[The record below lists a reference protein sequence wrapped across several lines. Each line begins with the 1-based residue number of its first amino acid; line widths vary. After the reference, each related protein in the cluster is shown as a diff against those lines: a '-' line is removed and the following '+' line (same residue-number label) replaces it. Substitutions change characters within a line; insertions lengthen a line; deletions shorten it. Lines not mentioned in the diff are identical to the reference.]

1 MTKSGSY
8 IDFSSALG
16 VFRLIIYSKQRVF
29 MEMIQTM
36 KKMEKEALK
45 SSGIDFIRLG
55 FSLFFMVAVLVYSF
69 LSSGGIPNN
78 MFLAVAALFGA
89 YMAMNIGANDV
100 ANNVGPAVGS
110 KALTMGGAIIIA
122 AVFEAGGAFIA
133 GGDVIK
139 TIKKGII
146 DISAFGG
153 NVDPFIW
160 AMMAALLSA
169 ALWLNFATM
178 MKAPVST
185 THSIVGGV
193 MGAGIA
199 SAGFGVVAWST
210 MGKIA
215 ASWVISP
222 VLGGIIAAAFLYAIK
237 RTMVYQED
245 KIEAAKKWV
254 PVFVAIMSWA
264 FVTYLTLKGLKKIW
278 PSIVDVLTFL
288 PHDKKPSFII
298 AAIFGLIVAFAIYY
312 VVKKT
317 VILRAK
323 KLENTR
329 AGINS
334 LFTVPLIFAAAL
346 LSFAHGAND
355 VANAIGP
362 LAAINDAVLTGGI
375 SAKAGIPLWVMAV
388 GALGIALGLA
398 LYGPKLIRTVG
409 GEITELDQMR
419 AFSVAMAASIT
430 VIIASQ
436 LGLPVSSTHIAI
448 GGIFGVG
455 FLREYL
461 ALKTEKEIVHKEEIT
476 LDDEKKVLKAYTNE
490 RKNLEMKS
498 DKSKA
503 DYERI
508 VTLYEMIDDEEEK
521 IKSSKKQIKNVEK
534 VKYVKRD
541 AVKKIIAAWI
551 ITVPA
556 AAVLSA
562 AIFFMIKGMML

>member
-1 MTKSGSY
+1 
-8 IDFSSALG
+8 
-16 VFRLIIYSKQRVF
+16 
-29 MEMIQTM
+29 MEISTV

-45 SSGIDFIRLG
+45 GSGIDFIRLG
-55 FSLFFMVAVLVYSF
+55 AALFFMVAVLSYSF
-69 LSSGGIPNN
+69 LSTGGIPNN
-78 MFLAVAALFGA
+78 MFLAIAALFGA

-110 KALTMGGAIIIA
+110 KALTMGGAIVIA
-122 AVFEAGGAFIA
+122 GIFEAAGALIA
-133 GGDVIK
+133 GGEVVN

-146 DISAFGG
+146 DISAFGA
-153 NVDPFIW
+153 NTDSFIW
-160 AMMAALLSA
+160 AMMAALLA
-169 ALWLNFATM
+169 AAVWLNFATM
-178 MKAPVST
+178 AKAPVST

-199 SAGFGVVAWST
+199 AAGFGIVAWGT

-215 ASWVISP
+215 ASWIISP
-222 VLGGIIAAAFLYAIK
+222 VLGGIIAASFLFAIK
-237 RTMVYQED
+237 KTMVYKED
-245 KIEAAKKWV
+245 KITAAARWV

-278 PSIVDVLTFL
+278 PSIVDVFTFL
-288 PHDKKPSFII
+288 PDTNKPSFLV
-298 AAIFGLIVAFAIYY
+298 AAIFGLIVAGIVYM

-317 VILRAK
+317 VAMKASNI
-323 KLENTR
+323 ENSR
-329 AGINS
+329 AGVNA

-362 LAAINDAVLTGGI
+362 LAAINDAVMTGGI
-375 SAKAGIPLWVMAV
+375 SSKAGIPIWVMAV

-409 GEITELDQMR
+409 SEITELDQMR

-436 LGLPVSSTHIAI
+436 LGLPVSSTHIAV

-461 ALKTEKEIVHKEEIT
+461 EGSETKDDIAIEKEAIV
-476 LDDEKKVLKAYTNE
+476 DEKKLVKAFQGELKT
-490 RKNLEMKS
+490 LEAKE
-498 DKSKA
+498 DKQQA

-508 VTLYEMIDDEEEK
+508 VELYKMIDAEETK
-521 IKSSKKQIKNVEK
+521 IKEAKKHLKTAQK
-534 VKYVKRD
+534 VQYVKRD

-556 AAVLSA
+556 AALLSA
-562 AIFFMIKGMML
+562 LIYFMIRGIVL

>member
-1 MTKSGSY
+1 
-8 IDFSSALG
+8 
-16 VFRLIIYSKQRVF
+16 
-29 MEMIQTM
+29 MELIQTV

-55 FSLFFMVAVLVYSF
+55 FALFFMVAVLTYSF

-78 MFLAVAALFGA
+78 VFLAIAALFGA

-110 KALTMGGAIIIA
+110 KALTMGGAIVIA

-146 DISAFGG
+146 DIDAFGG

-160 AMMAALLSA
+160 AMMAALLAA

-199 SAGFGVVAWST
+199 AAGFSIVAWGT

-222 VLGGIIAAAFLYAIK
+222 LLGGVIAAIFLYAIK
-237 RTMVYQED
+237 VSMVYKED
-245 KIEAAKKWV
+245 KIAAAKKWV

-264 FVTYLTLKGLKKIW
+264 FVTYLTLKGLKKVW
-278 PSIVDVLTFL
+278 PSIVDVLVFL
-288 PHDKKPSFII
+288 PDTKKPSFMI
-298 AAIFGLIVAFAIYY
+298 AAIFGLIVAGMVYLIL
-312 VVKKT
+312 KKT
-317 VILRAK
+317 VAKRAAD
-323 KLENTR
+323 LENTR
-329 AGINS
+329 EGINL

-362 LAAINDAVLTGGI
+362 LAAINDAVMTGGI
-375 SAKAGIPLWVMAV
+375 SAQAGIPLWVMAV
-388 GALGIALGLA
+388 GAIGIALGLA

-409 GEITELDQMR
+409 SEITELDQMR

-436 LGLPVSSTHIAI
+436 LGLPVSSTHIAV

-455 FLREYL
+455 FLREFL
-461 ALKTEKEIVHKEEIT
+461 ETRKEKTTIT
-476 LDDEKKVLKAYTNE
+476 HEQNTLHDEKKLLKAYKNE
-490 RKNLEMKS
+490 LKTLE
-498 DKSKA
+498 DKSEKNKE
-503 DYERI
+503 DYIR
-508 VTLYEMIDDEEEK
+508 VVDLYKMIDKEEQL
-521 IKSSKKQIKNVEK
+521 IKDAKKQLKSAEK

-562 AIFFMIKGMML
+562 AIFFMIKGIIL

>member
-1 MTKSGSY
+1 
-8 IDFSSALG
+8 
-16 VFRLIIYSKQRVF
+16 
-29 MEMIQTM
+29 MEMIQTV
-36 KKMEKEALK
+36 KKLEKEAIK
-45 SSGIDFIRLG
+45 GSGIDFIRLG
-55 FSLFFMVAVLVYSF
+55 FALFFMVAVLSYSF
-69 LSSGGIPNN
+69 LSSGSIPNN
-78 MFLAVAALFGA
+78 VFLAVAALFGA

-110 KALTMGGAIIIA
+110 KALTMGGAIVIA
-122 AVFEAGGAFIA
+122 AIFEASGAFIA
-133 GGDVIK
+133 GGDVVK

-146 DISAFGG
+146 DINAFGG

-160 AMMAALLSA
+160 AMMAALLAA

-199 SAGFGVVAWST
+199 AAGFTIVSWST

-222 VLGGIIAAAFLYAIK
+222 VLGGIIAALFLYAIK
-237 RTMVYQED
+237 KTIVFQNDKVAAARKMVP
-245 KIEAAKKWV
+245 I
-254 PVFVAIMSWA
+254 FVAIMSWA

-278 PSIVDVLTFL
+278 PSIVDILVFL
-288 PHDKKPSFII
+288 PDEKKPSFLI
-298 AAIFGLIVAFAIYY
+298 AAIFGLIVAFFVYIL
-312 VVKKT
+312 VKKT
-317 VILRAK
+317 VATKATNLQ
-323 KLENTR
+323 NTR
-329 AGINS
+329 DSINL

-362 LAAINDAVLTGGI
+362 LAAISDAIMTGGI

-409 GEITELDQMR
+409 SEITELDQMR
-419 AFSVAMAASIT
+419 AFSVAMAAAIT

-436 LGLPVSSTHIAI
+436 LGLPVSSTHIAV

-461 ALKTEKEIVHKEEIT
+461 ASTGKEDIIEKEQSNIE
-476 LDDEKKVLKAYTNE
+476 DEKKVLKAYTSE
-490 RKNLEMKS
+490 LKTLENKENKTKS
-498 DKSKA
+498 D
-503 DYERI
+503 YQRI
-508 VTLYEMIDDEEEK
+508 VDLYKLIDVEEAK
-521 IKSSKKQIKNVEK
+521 IKASKKHIKSVEK

-541 AVKKIIAAWI
+541 ALKKIIAAWV

-562 AIFFMIKGMML
+562 AIFFMIRGMLL

>member
-1 MTKSGSY
+1 
-8 IDFSSALG
+8 
-16 VFRLIIYSKQRVF
+16 
-29 MEMIQTM
+29 MEIQTV
-36 KKMEKEALK
+36 KKMQKEALK
-45 SSGIDFIRLG
+45 GSGFDFIRLG
-55 FSLFFMVAVLVYSF
+55 AALFFMVAVLSYSF
-69 LSSGGIPNN
+69 LSTGGIPNN
-78 MFLAVAALFGA
+78 VFLAIAALFGA

-110 KALTMGGAIIIA
+110 KALTMGGAIVIA
-122 AVFEAGGAFIA
+122 AIFEAAGALIA
-133 GGDVIK
+133 GGDVVK

-146 DISAFGG
+146 DIAAFGG
-153 NVDPFIW
+153 NTDSFIW
-160 AMMAALLSA
+160 AMMAALLAA

-178 MKAPVST
+178 AKAPVST

-199 SAGFGVVAWST
+199 AAGFGIVAWGT

-222 VLGGIIAAAFLYAIK
+222 VLGGIIAAAFLFAIK
-237 RTMVYQED
+237 KTMVFKEN
-245 KIEAAKKWV
+245 KIEAAVKWV

-264 FVTYLTLKGLKKIW
+264 FITYLTLKGLKKVW
-278 PSIVDVLTFL
+278 PHIVDILIFL
-288 PHDKKPSFII
+288 PDTKKPTFIV
-298 AAIFGLIVAFAIYY
+298 AAIFGLLVALIVYFIVRTTVRKKASAI
-312 VVKKT
+312 
-317 VILRAK
+317 
-323 KLENTR
+323 ENSR
-329 AGINS
+329 EGINM

-362 LAAINDAVLTGGI
+362 LAAINDAVMTGGI
-375 SAKAGIPLWVMAV
+375 SSKAGIPLWVMAV
-388 GALGIALGLA
+388 GAIGIAIGLA
-398 LYGPKLIRTVG
+398 LYGPKLIKTVG
-409 GEITELDQMR
+409 SEITELDQMR

-436 LGLPVSSTHIAI
+436 LGLPVSSTHIAV

-461 ALKTEKEIVHKEEIT
+461 EGSKEKDEIAQEKEHVM
-476 LDDEKKVLKAYTNE
+476 DEKMQLKALHTQ
-490 RKNLEMKS
+490 LETLEAQKE
-498 DKSKA
+498 KKKA

-508 VTLYEMIDDEEEK
+508 VELYKLIDEEEK
-521 IKSSKKQIKNVEK
+521 QLKEVKKQLKSAKK
-534 VKYVKRD
+534 VQYVKRD
-541 AVKKIIAAWI
+541 AVKKIIAAWV

-562 AIFFMIKGMML
+562 AIYFMIRGIVL

>member
-1 MTKSGSY
+1 
-8 IDFSSALG
+8 
-16 VFRLIIYSKQRVF
+16 
-29 MEMIQTM
+29 MEIQTI
-36 KKMEKEALK
+36 KKMQKEAIK
-45 SSGIDFIRLG
+45 SSGFDFIRLG
-55 FSLFFMVAVLVYSF
+55 MALFFMVAVLTYSF
-69 LSSGGIPNN
+69 MSTGGVPNN
-78 MFLAVAALFGA
+78 VFLAIAALFGA

-110 KALTMGGAIIIA
+110 KALTMGGAIVIA
-122 AVFEAGGAFIA
+122 GIFEASGALIA
-133 GGDVIK
+133 GGDVVK

-146 DISAFGG
+146 DIAAFDG
-153 NVDPFIW
+153 NTDSFIW
-160 AMMAALLSA
+160 AMMAALLA
-169 ALWLNFATM
+169 AAVWLNFATM
-178 MKAPVST
+178 AKAPVST

-199 SAGFGVVAWST
+199 AAGFGIVAWGT

-215 ASWVISP
+215 ASWIISP
-222 VLGGIIAAAFLYAIK
+222 VLGGIIAASFLFAIK
-237 RTMVYQED
+237 KTMVFKEN
-245 KIEAAKKWV
+245 KIEAAVKWV

-264 FVTYLTLKGLKKIW
+264 FVTYLTLKGLKKVW
-278 PSIVDVLTFL
+278 PHIVDILIFLPDTKKPTFL
-288 PHDKKPSFII
+288 V
-298 AAIFGLIVAFAIYY
+298 AALFGLIVAA
-312 VVKKT
+312 VVYF
-317 VILRAK
+317 ILRTTIIK
-323 KLENTR
+323 KASTLENSR
-329 AGINS
+329 AGINM

-362 LAAINDAVLTGGI
+362 LAAISDAVMTGGI

-388 GALGIALGLA
+388 GALGIAIGLA

-409 GEITELDQMR
+409 SEITELDQMR

-436 LGLPVSSTHIAI
+436 LGLPVSSTHIAV

-461 ALKTEKEIVHKEEIT
+461 DSSDIKDEIVHEKELI
-476 LDDEKKVLKAYTNE
+476 LDEKKQLKALHAELKT
-490 RKNLEMKS
+490 LEAKEE
-498 DKSKA
+498 KEKA

-508 VTLYEMIDDEEEK
+508 VDLYKMIDEEEEL
-521 IKSSKKQIKNVEK
+521 IKEAKKHLKSARK
-534 VKYVKRD
+534 VKYVKRE
-541 AVKKIIAAWI
+541 AVKKIIAAWV

-562 AIFFMIKGMML
+562 AIYFMIRGIVL

>member
-1 MTKSGSY
+1 
-8 IDFSSALG
+8 
-16 VFRLIIYSKQRVF
+16 
-29 MEMIQTM
+29 MEISTV

-45 SSGIDFIRLG
+45 GSGFDFIRLG
-55 FSLFFMVAVLVYSF
+55 MGLFFMVAVLTYSF
-69 LSSGGIPNN
+69 LSTGGIPNN
-78 MFLAVAALFGA
+78 MFLAIAALFGA

-110 KALTMGGAIIIA
+110 KALTMGGAIVIA
-122 AVFEAGGAFIA
+122 GIFEAAGALIA
-133 GGDVIK
+133 GGEVVN

-146 DISAFGG
+146 DISAFGA
-153 NVDPFIW
+153 NTDSFIW
-160 AMMAALLSA
+160 AMMAALLA
-169 ALWLNFATM
+169 AAVWLNFATM
-178 MKAPVST
+178 AKAPVST

-199 SAGFGVVAWST
+199 AAGFGIVAWGT

-215 ASWVISP
+215 ASWIISP
-222 VLGGIIAAAFLYAIK
+222 VLGGIIAASFLFAIK
-237 RTMVYQED
+237 KTMVYKED
-245 KIEAAKKWV
+245 KITAAARWV

-278 PSIVDVLTFL
+278 PSIVDVFTFL
-288 PHDKKPSFII
+288 PDTSKPSFLV
-298 AAIFGLIVAFAIYY
+298 AATLGLIVAVIVYI
-312 VVKKT
+312 VVRKT
-317 VILRAK
+317 VANKADSI
-323 KLENTR
+323 ENSR
-329 AGINS
+329 AGVNM

-362 LAAINDAVLTGGI
+362 LAAINDAVMTGGI
-375 SAKAGIPLWVMAV
+375 SGKAGIPLWVMAV

-409 GEITELDQMR
+409 SEITELDQMR

-436 LGLPVSSTHIAI
+436 LGLPVSSTHIAV

-461 ALKTEKEIVHKEEIT
+461 EGTEKKDDIALEKEAI
-476 LDDEKKVLKAYTNE
+476 DDEKKVLKALNGELKT
-490 RKNLEMKS
+490 LEAKK
-498 DKSKA
+498 DKVQA
-503 DYERI
+503 DYER
-508 VTLYEMIDDEEEK
+508 VVELYRMIQEEEHK
-521 IKSSKKQIKNVEK
+521 IKDAKKHLKTTQK
-534 VKYVKRD
+534 VQYVKRD
-541 AVKKIIAAWI
+541 AVKKIIAAWV

-556 AAVLSA
+556 AALLSA
-562 AIFFMIKGMML
+562 GIYFMIRGIVL

>member
-1 MTKSGSY
+1 
-8 IDFSSALG
+8 
-16 VFRLIIYSKQRVF
+16 
-29 MEMIQTM
+29 MEMIQVA
-36 KKMEKEALK
+36 KKMEKEAMK

-55 FSLFFMVAVLVYSF
+55 FALFFMVAVLSYSF
-69 LSSGGIPNN
+69 LSTGSIPNN
-78 MFLAVAALFGA
+78 VFLAIAALFGA

-110 KALTMGGAIIIA
+110 KALTMGGAIVIA
-122 AVFEAGGAFIA
+122 AIFEASGAFIA
-133 GGDVIK
+133 GGDVVK

-146 DISAFGG
+146 DIGAFGG

-160 AMMAALLSA
+160 AMMSALLAA

-199 SAGFGVVAWST
+199 AAGFTIVSWGT

-222 VLGGIIAAAFLYAIK
+222 VLGGIIAATFLYAIK
-237 RTMVYQED
+237 KSIVFQND
-245 KIEAAKKWV
+245 KVAAARKWV

-264 FVTYLTLKGLKKIW
+264 FVTYLTLKGLKKVW
-278 PSIVDVLTFL
+278 PSIVDVLSFL
-288 PHDKKPSFII
+288 PDEKKPSFMI
-298 AAIFGLIVAFAIYY
+298 AAIFGLIVGGIVYII
-312 VVKKT
+312 VKKT
-317 VILRAK
+317 VGSRATN
-323 KLENTR
+323 LHNTR
-329 AGINS
+329 DSINL

-362 LAAINDAVLTGGI
+362 LAAISDAVMTGGI
-375 SAKAGIPLWVMAV
+375 SAKAGIPFWVMAV

-398 LYGPKLIRTVG
+398 LYGPKLIKTVG
-409 GEITELDQMR
+409 SEITELDQMR
-419 AFSVAMAASIT
+419 AFSVAMAAAIT

-436 LGLPVSSTHIAI
+436 LGLPVSSTHIAV

-461 ALKTEKEIVHKEEIT
+461 ASTGREDIIEQEQSNIE
-476 LDDEKKVLKAYTNE
+476 DEKKVLKAYTSE
-490 RKNLEMKS
+490 LKTLEEKKEKTKS
-498 DKSKA
+498 D
-503 DYERI
+503 YQRI
-508 VTLYEMIDDEEEK
+508 VTLYKLIDDEEEK
-521 IKSSKKQIKNVEK
+521 IKASKKHIKSVEK

-541 AVKKIIAAWI
+541 ALKKIVAAWV

-562 AIFFMIKGMML
+562 AIFFMIRGIVL

>member
-1 MTKSGSY
+1 M
-8 IDFSSALG
+8 D
-16 VFRLIIYSKQRVF
+16 
-29 MEMIQTM
+29 MIQVA
-36 KKMEKEALK
+36 KKLEKEAIK
-45 SSGIDFIRLG
+45 GSSVDFFRLG
-55 FSLFFMVAVLVYSF
+55 FALFFMVAVLTYSF
-69 LSSGGIPNN
+69 LSTGGIPNN
-78 MFLAVAALFGA
+78 MFLAIAALFGA

-110 KALTMGGAIIIA
+110 KALTMGGAIVIA

-146 DISAFGG
+146 DIDAFGG

-160 AMMAALLSA
+160 AMMSALLAA
-169 ALWLNFATM
+169 ALWLNFATI

-199 SAGFGVVAWST
+199 SAGFSIVAWGT

-215 ASWVISP
+215 ASWIISP
-222 VLGGIIAAAFLYAIK
+222 VLGGVIAAIFLYAIK
-237 RTMVYQED
+237 KSMVYKED
-245 KIEAAKKWV
+245 KITAAKKWV
-254 PVFVAIMSWA
+254 PIFVAIMSWA

-278 PSIVDVLTFL
+278 PSIVDVLVFL
-288 PHDKKPSFII
+288 PDAKKPSFLI
-298 AAIFGLIVAFAIYY
+298 AAIFGLIVAGIVYLI
-312 VVKKT
+312 VKKT
-317 VILRAK
+317 VANRAHNI
-323 KLENTR
+323 ENSR
-329 AGINS
+329 DGINL

-362 LAAINDAVLTGGI
+362 LAAINDAVMTGGI
-375 SAKAGIPLWVMAV
+375 STKAGIPLWVMAV

-409 GEITELDQMR
+409 SEITELDQMR

-461 ALKTEKEIVHKEEIT
+461 ETKKEKSIIT
-476 LDDEKKVLKAYTNE
+476 HEQDTLHDEKKLLKAYKNE
-490 RKNLEMKS
+490 LKTLEEKS
-498 DKSKA
+498 EKSKE
-503 DYERI
+503 DYIR
-508 VTLYEMIDDEEEK
+508 VVDLYKMIDEEEHL
-521 IKSSKKQIKNVEK
+521 IKEAKKQLKSAEK

-541 AVKKIIAAWI
+541 ALKKIIAAWV

-556 AAVLSA
+556 AAILSA
-562 AIFFMIKGMML
+562 AIFFMIRGIVL